1 LESSETPVLYTGRT
15 MPKVN
20 EIPPQSNFT
29 LLRGTSVNLTDSDV
43 LSHDVLLY

>member
-1 LESSETPVLYTGRT
+1 LSDCVAGSFLQWF
-15 MPKVN
+15 N

-29 LLRGTSVNLTDSDV
+29 LLRGTSVELTDPDV